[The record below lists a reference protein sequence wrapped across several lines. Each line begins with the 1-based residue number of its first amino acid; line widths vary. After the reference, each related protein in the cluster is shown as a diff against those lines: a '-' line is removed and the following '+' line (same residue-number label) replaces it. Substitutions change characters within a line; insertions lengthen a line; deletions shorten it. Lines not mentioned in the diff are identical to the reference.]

1 MARNFIV
8 EPNSAPDY
16 PGMMLAT
23 VLAVKKLGGS
33 GHIYDI
39 EAQIIE
45 DEPISEEEQAYMM
58 PNGGST
64 KLSFYLGWAR
74 TCLSLQYGG
83 DLESFGRGMWKLT
96 DAGFNIHTLADA
108 EASHERYRQNLAIKH
123 RNRRTQREQ
132 TSESFNDN
140 NEPPVNNQPLVNDEL
155 SNEMIH
161 PDDEDWKIT
170 LLTTLKDMNPD
181 AFERLSQGLL
191 RASGFTQVEVRG
203 KAGDGGIDGIGF
215 LRVNLISFKVYFQ
228 CKRWKGSVG
237 PNEIRDFRGALEGRA
252 SKGLFITTGT
262 FSKSAIE
269 EATRDSALAI
279 DLIDG
284 DELCDLLKEY
294 NLGVQTEMV
303 EQITINTE
311 KFDNI

>member
-1 MARNFIV
+1 MGRRNFIV
-8 EPNSAPDY
+8 EPNGAPNY

-23 VLAVKKLGGS
+23 VLALKELGGE

-39 EAQIIE
+39 EAQVIKNE
-45 DEPISEEEQAYMM
+45 GMSVAEQSYLM
-58 PNGGST
+58 PNSERT
-64 KLSFYLGWAR
+64 KVSFYLGWAR
-74 TCLSLQYGG
+74 TCLSLQYSG
-83 DLESFGRGMWKLT
+83 DLKSFGRGIWKLT
-96 DAGFNIHTLADA
+96 DAGFKIHTILDA
-108 EASHERYRQNLAIKH
+108 EEALERYRTNLAIK
-123 RNRRTQREQ
+123 NRKKREKRIQNPQQ
-132 TSESFNDN
+132 TETFDANDAL
-140 NEPPVNNQPLVNDEL
+140 PVNDAP

-170 LLTTLKDMNPD
+170 LLDTLKNMEPS

-191 RASGFTQVEVRG
+191 RATGFTKVEVRG

-215 LRVNLISFKVYFQ
+215 LRVNLVSFKVYFQ
-228 CKRWKGSVG
+228 CKRWKDSVG
-237 PNEIRDFRGALEGRA
+237 PTEIRDFRGALEGRA
-252 SKGLFITTGT
+252 GKGLFITTGT
-262 FSKSAIE
+262 FTKSAIE